1 MEGRGYFY
9 QSPPALRRVGPGW
22 GPPGSARGG
31 CPIASAVASRI
42 GAREFA
48 SPMAEVHGPPSRTAG
63 RVWGSSIPRPER
75 RTIDTETHDSLTP
88 ETPTALPPSAG
99 QSRVLPV
106 VGKLLGFA
114 LMVVV
119 SCTMAVPFVWMVTA
133 SFKPR
138 NETDGTHLVPH
149 DSQPGNYLVVLRYR
163 PDPHMKKELDL
174 NFPRWYFNSLF
185 IATFVTTLQVLTSA
199 MAAYAFSRIRWPGR
213 DKIFLLYL
221 ATMMIP
227 GLVLMIPNYQIMV
240 SLNLVNS
247 YAGLIIPAA
256 FSAFGTFLLRQ
267 FMMTIPPSMDEA
279 AEIDGAGHIQIFL
292 DVILPLARPGLIT
305 LTIFTFLGNYQSF
318 FWPLVMIKDDHL
330 RTLPIGM
337 LAFQTTYGQQT
348 EYLMAATV
356 MCVVPLIVLFILLQK
371 RLVAGIQLGA
381 VKG

>member
-1 MEGRGYFY
+1 MI
-9 QSPPALRRVGPGW
+9 L
-22 GPPGSARGG
+22 
-31 CPIASAVASRI
+31 
-42 GAREFA
+42 
-48 SPMAEVHGPPSRTAG
+48 
-63 RVWGSSIPRPER
+63 
-75 RTIDTETHDSLTP
+75 
-88 ETPTALPPSAG
+88 
-99 QSRVLPV
+99 
-106 VGKLLGFA
+106 
-114 LMVVV
+114 V
-119 SCTMAVPFVWMVTA
+119 SCSMAVPFVWMVTA

-138 NETDGTHLVPH
+138 NETESTHLVPH
-149 DSQPGNYLVVLRYR
+149 DPQPGNYLVVLRQR
-163 PDPHMKKELDL
+163 PDPHMHRKLDL
-174 NFPRWYFNSLF
+174 SFPRWYFNSLF
-185 IATFVTTLQVLTSA
+185 IATFVTTLQVITSA

-213 DKIFLLYL
+213 DKVFLLYL

-279 AEIDGAGHIQIFL
+279 AEIDGAGHVQVFL
-292 DVILPLARPGLIT
+292 DVILPLARPGIIT

-318 FWPLVMIKDDHL
+318 FWPLVMVKDDHL

-356 MCVVPLIVLFILLQK
+356 MCVVPLILIFVVLQK